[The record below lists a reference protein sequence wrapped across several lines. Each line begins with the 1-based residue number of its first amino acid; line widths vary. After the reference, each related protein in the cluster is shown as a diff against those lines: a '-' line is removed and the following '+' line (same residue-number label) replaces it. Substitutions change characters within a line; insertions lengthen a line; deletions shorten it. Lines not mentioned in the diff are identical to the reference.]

1 MCDTNDQAGPSQSS
15 SAAEL
20 LRSAVW
26 SDLAYGGVTLPPVPR
41 VRGASASNAKGGD
54 TATTAGGGT
63 AGRRATVG
71 TASAAGTAG
80 HGATTAAASTGT
92 DPGRPFLPGF
102 LAFAQLQAPA
112 AAAASS
118 YAVSI
123 ASQHNRCVCR
133 LSSQFS
139 GSSIFWNRWSTR

>member
-1 MCDTNDQAGPSQSS
+1 MCDTTDQAGPSQSS

-26 SDLAYGGVTLPPVPR
+26 SDLARGGGTLPPVPR
-41 VRGASASNAKGGD
+41 VRGASASNAKAGD
-54 TATTAGGGT
+54 TATAAGGGT

-80 HGATTAAASTGT
+80 HRATTASASTGT

-112 AAAASS
+112 AAASS
-118 YAVSI
+118 YASI
-123 ASQHNRCVCR
+123 ASQHNRCVC
-133 LSSQFS
+133 
-139 GSSIFWNRWSTR
+139 

>member
-1 MCDTNDQAGPSQSS
+1 MCDTTDQAGPSQSS

-26 SDLAYGGVTLPPVPR
+26 SDLARGGGTLPPVPR
-41 VRGASASNAKGGD
+41 VRGASASNAEAGA
-54 TATTAGGGT
+54 TATAAAGGT

-71 TASAAGTAG
+71 AASAAGTAG
-80 HGATTAAASTGT
+80 HRATTAAASTGT

-112 AAAASS
+112 AATSS
-118 YAVSI
+118 YASI
-123 ASQHNRCVCR
+123 ASQHNRCVC
-133 LSSQFS
+133 
-139 GSSIFWNRWSTR
+139 

>member
-26 SDLAYGGVTLPPVPR
+26 SDLAYGGVTLPPAPR
-41 VRGASASNAKGGD
+41 VRGASASNAKGD
-54 TATTAGGGT
+54 TAAAGGGST

-139 GSSIFWNRWSTR
+139 DSSIFWNRCSTR